1 MSIISN
7 IFSKPLFN
15 VSPIEGV
22 SVICRREDRFLLVK
36 RGKEPKKGWLAFPG
50 GSVEQGETPEQAAL
64 RELQEETALH
74 AKGLKHFITVDLA
87 LDAGAYDRSY
97 YLAIFRAHEISG
109 NEMAGDDAVS
119 LHWLSVEEMA
129 GLQVTPS
136 TLEVA
141 LKVVRSENSTQSL

>member
-1 MSIISN
+1 M
-7 IFSKPLFN
+7 FATPLFN

-50 GSVEQGETPEQAAL
+50 GSVEKDETPEQAAM
-64 RELQEETALH
+64 RELLEETALH
-74 AKGLKHFITVDLA
+74 AKMLTHFITVDLA

-97 YLAIFRAHEISG
+97 YLAIFRAHDITGCEI
-109 NEMAGDDAVS
+109 AGDDAVS
-119 LHWLSVEEMA
+119 LHWLNLAEMA
-129 GLQVTPS
+129 TMQVTPS

-141 LKVVRSENSTQSL
+141 TKVAAAENSTSAL

>member
-1 MSIISN
+1 MISE
-7 IFSKPLFN
+7 IFSKPLYD

-22 SVICRREDRFLLVK
+22 SVICRREERFLLVK

-74 AKGLKHFITVDLA
+74 AKNLRHFITVDLA

-97 YLAIFRAHEISG
+97 YLAIFCAHEISG

-119 LHWLSVEEMA
+119 LHWLTVEEMDS
-129 GLQVTPS
+129 LLVTPS
-136 TLEVA
+136 TLDVA
-141 LKVVRSENSTQSL
+141 RKVLRAENSTNAG